1 MYLSTCKL
9 LLEALYTR
17 RVISDTIDVLHS
29 DLTADD
35 ASLES
40 FPSRFTLHPN
50 RSQIASLTVELA
62 ATSERHTVSFLA

>member
-9 LLEALYTR
+9 LLEALYT

-62 ATSERHTVSFLA
+62 ATSERHTVLFLA